1 MIEIVMDDDQPQ
13 QQLQQQPPQ
22 QPQQQPPPPPPPMLL
37 PSTSYTPVNTAPI
50 PKEIVVPILSPP
62 APSSRN
68 GHARGR
74 SSIDNTITGRISRVT
89 ERMRSASRSRGAMR
103 DNQAAPMVAPYESV
117 PTMPGMPQ
125 SMNYQMRAA
134 AAAAAAAQQQ
144 PGQSEFKTG
153 LHQSEMI

>member
-13 QQLQQQPPQ
+13 QPPQ
-22 QPQQQPPPPPPPMLL
+22 QPQQQPPPPPMLL

-74 SSIDNTITGRISRVT
+74 
-89 ERMRSASRSRGAMR
+89 
-103 DNQAAPMVAPYESV
+103 
-117 PTMPGMPQ
+117 
-125 SMNYQMRAA
+125 
-134 AAAAAAAQQQ
+134 
-144 PGQSEFKTG
+144 
-153 LHQSEMI
+153 